1 MPGTGQ
7 MLMGPSA
14 LAKAIAIPYSSERL
28 WQTGEYCT
36 HEGRVYQFTGETL
49 LAGEAWDPTHWQEK
63 IVIDELVKKADKVTS
78 ATSGNFASLDANGNL
93 ADSGHKHDDY
103 LTSHQDISGKQD
115 KTDNTLD
122 TTAKTVVGAINE
134 HEGDISGANQA
145 IAGIA
150 TVITGTTNNSG
161 HSISSG
167 EYFIANGAKYKASA
181 TIGTGVTWAD
191 KATSVSD
198 HDLINALNSNLANL
212 ESYTSNSPQ
221 VYDFVQ
227 GNVARTITFGGTFTI
242 KTRQNIGFIVVEGQS
257 RTTSLIPIGFG
268 GSGATTQPSDL
279 IIGSNNDGITVSGMS
294 LNIPENLHGGWGS
307 ITIIIFRKINGL
319 TITME

>member
-122 TTAKTVVGAINE
+122 TTSKTVVGAINE

-198 HDLINALNSNLANL
+198 HDLINALNSKITNLNNTVDAVHVGDCQTFQEIYDTISASGKNTGYGEIGDAQTSQL
-212 ESYTSNSPQ
+212 KSSGIITNPFYNYTTAAFIIMSKNRMMII
-221 VYDFVQ
+221 VNNDY
-227 GNVARTITFGGTFTI
+227 GAEI
-242 KTRQNIGFIVVEGQS
+242 KTAYVAKNGYSTWNV
-257 RTTSLIPIGFG
+257 TSWMG
-268 GSGATTQPSDL
+268 
-279 IIGSNNDGITVSGMS
+279 
-294 LNIPENLHGGWGS
+294 
-307 ITIIIFRKINGL
+307 
-319 TITME
+319 

>member
-49 LAGEAWDPTHWQEK
+49 LAGETWDPTHWQEK

-122 TTAKTVVGAINE
+122 TTSKTVVGAINE

-198 HDLINALNSNLANL
+198 HDLINALNGKFTTLNVKRLYIDDVTFTYNSYYLWSSNLPN
-212 ESYTSNSPQ
+212 TKH
-221 VYDFVQ
+221 
-227 GNVARTITFGGTFTI
+227 R
-242 KTRQNIGFIVVEGQS
+242 VVCVFQQDLVVHS
-257 RTTSLIPIGFG
+257 DSG
-268 GSGATTQPSDL
+268 GSWFRIWDLSWQGQLTLAQQTTPITTKCL
-279 IIGSNNDGITVSGMS
+279 IAEFN
-294 LNIPENLHGGWGS
+294 
-307 ITIIIFRKINGL
+307 
-319 TITME
+319 